1 MGGIAENHLPKRN
14 HNNSPELLPLER
26 PSPQRR
32 AYRIAEV
39 CALLGFSRAT
49 FWRRRQAGLIKLT
62 YIGDMPFVT
71 AAHLAELLGEGPTP

>member
-1 MGGIAENHLPKRN
+1 MSDTAEKPRHKRS
-14 HNNSPELLPLER
+14 HNNPPSLLPLER
-26 PSPQRR
+26 RASPRR

-49 FWRRRQAGLIKLT
+49 FWRRTKSGTIRIT

-71 AAHLAELLGEGPTP
+71 ASHLDALLGESAE